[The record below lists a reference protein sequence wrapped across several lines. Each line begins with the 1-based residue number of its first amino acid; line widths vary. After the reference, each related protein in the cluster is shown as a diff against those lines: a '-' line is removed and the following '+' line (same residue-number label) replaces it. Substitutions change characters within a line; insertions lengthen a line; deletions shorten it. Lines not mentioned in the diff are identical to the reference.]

1 MGGVTPCVSYIRYNN
16 KKSLPKCEELEMKL
30 IFFSLGIRPP
40 DETGSIRLFFL
51 FVYPNSFLL
60 LAPEKLCEWNEEESL
75 LTRHICWIIHRKS
88 KVAALSIQHLIP
100 NSSGN
105 WRMFVCLFVVL
116 IFVCWWMKAQE
127 ETRSRLFAAP
137 LAGRVLLRNVTAAAE
152 GVYKCEVSTE
162 APYFDTDYEEAN
174 LSVVGKSIIQISDL
188 NFPARI

>member
-1 MGGVTPCVSYIRYNN
+1 
-16 KKSLPKCEELEMKL
+16 MKL
-30 IFFSLGIRPP
+30 IFFFVGNPATRRDRIDPS
-40 DETGSIRLFFL
+40 FFPVCL
-51 FVYPNSFLL
+51 SPFVSTFSSRKTLWVEWRRISADSAHLLNNPSEIQSCRSFFFYPM
-60 LAPEKLCEWNEEESL
+60 
-75 LTRHICWIIHRKS
+75 
-88 KVAALSIQHLIP
+88 HLIIP

-174 LSVVGKSIIQISDL
+174 LSVVGKSIIQIS
-188 NFPARI
+188 NFFIFPLEILKSNMADYSSFSLVLE

>member
-1 MGGVTPCVSYIRYNN
+1 
-16 KKSLPKCEELEMKL
+16 
-30 IFFSLGIRPP
+30 
-40 DETGSIRLFFL
+40 
-51 FVYPNSFLL
+51 
-60 LAPEKLCEWNEEESL
+60 
-75 LTRHICWIIHRKS
+75 
-88 KVAALSIQHLIP
+88 
-100 NSSGN
+100 
-105 WRMFVCLFVVL
+105 
-116 IFVCWWMKAQE
+116 MKAQE